1 MTTTPERPARSRL
14 RRTARQARRRAL
26 SRLFGLGSPITDYTV
41 EKGIRVPMRDGVDLV
56 ADHYAPTDD
65 TSVVGTLLARSPYG
79 RGFPFSTLY
88 GRLYAARGY
97 HVVLQS
103 VRGTPGS
110 GGEFHPFV
118 DEASDGADTV
128 EWLRRQ
134 PWFTGRFATIGQ
146 SYLGVTQWALLTD
159 PPPELA
165 AAVVTAAPHDVRA
178 SMWSTGAFTLDDVLG
193 WSDVVSHQE
202 HSSRLRRMIWS
213 AGARRRLARAMSG
226 LPLGE
231 SSRALLDGSAAW
243 FESWIEHREPDTTFW
258 EPYHFGAAL
267 ARVTTPVL
275 LIGGWQDSFLSQ
287 TLEQYQTLR
296 DRGVDVAL
304 TVGPWTHTQ
313 LTTTGAR
320 RVAHESLEWLDR
332 HLAGDQP
339 GPARNPVRVHING
352 DDWIELPSWPPASS
366 SRLLYLSAGAALVD
380 RLGGSALVEL
390 HLRPRRSDSCRRRAA
405 GPRTPGRISRG
416 QRVGSTRGCTELH
429 VRAVAVG
436 SLRCRPP
443 HARIVA
449 RRQHPARRPRRA
461 DKRGRLAGTFTQ
473 RQRRISA
480 PDRDGRTGC
489 RSDRVPGGGAP
500 LPGGV
505 ENSAARRRRRPSAI
519 RPQSRHWRAADYRA
533 TIDRGDPHRA
543 PWRGRILAAGP
554 AGNSRSAIS
563 RPPCEPSRRL
573 HRHRLSKNRSLE
585 TVAAGPPE
593 THSDVANRLPE
604 LSISIPDGAVT
615 AS

>member
-1 MTTTPERPARSRL
+1 MTTTPERPAGSRL
-14 RRTARQARRRAL
+14 RRTARQSGRRAL

-65 TSVVGTLLARSPYG
+65 TRVVGTLLARSPYG

-213 AGARRRLARAMSG
+213 AGARRRLARAMSD

-231 SSRALLDGSAAW
+231 SSRALLAGSAAW
-243 FESWIEHREPDTTFW
+243 FESWIEHREPDTPFW

-267 ARVTTPVL
+267 TRVTAPVL

-296 DRGVDVAL
+296 DRGADVTL
-304 TVGPWTHTQ
+304 IVGPWTHAQ
-313 LTTTGAR
+313 LTTTAAR

-339 GPARNPVRVHING
+339 GPARNPVRVYING
-352 DDWIELPSWPPASS
+352 DDWLELPSWPPGSS
-366 SRLLYLSAGAALVD
+366 SRLLYLAAGAALVD
-380 RLGGSALVEL
+380 RPGGSGGSSSFTYDPADPTPVLGGPLGLAPQAGYREDSALA
-390 HLRPRRSDSCRRRAA
+390 RRADVLSFTSEPLPSDLYVVGHPKLELSHAANIPHVDLAVRISEVDSRGRSRNVSDGYQRLTATVEPAAVQIDFQAVAHRFRA
-405 GPRTPGRISRG
+405 GSRIRVLVAGGAHPRFDRNLGTGEPLTTAQRLVAATHIVHFGADPSSRLILPATPGR
-416 QRVGSTRGCTELH
+416 
-429 VRAVAVG
+429 
-436 SLRCRPP
+436 
-443 HARIVA
+443 
-449 RRQHPARRPRRA
+449 
-461 DKRGRLAGTFTQ
+461 
-473 RQRRISA
+473 
-480 PDRDGRTGC
+480 
-489 RSDRVPGGGAP
+489 
-500 LPGGV
+500 
-505 ENSAARRRRRPSAI
+505 PSAD
-519 RPQSRHWRAADYRA
+519 RP
-533 TIDRGDPHRA
+533 
-543 PWRGRILAAGP
+543 
-554 AGNSRSAIS
+554 
-563 RPPCEPSRRL
+563 
-573 HRHRLSKNRSLE
+573 
-585 TVAAGPPE
+585 
-593 THSDVANRLPE
+593 ANRAGDSTTTGSSE
-604 LSISIPDGAVT
+604 TEG
-615 AS
+615 